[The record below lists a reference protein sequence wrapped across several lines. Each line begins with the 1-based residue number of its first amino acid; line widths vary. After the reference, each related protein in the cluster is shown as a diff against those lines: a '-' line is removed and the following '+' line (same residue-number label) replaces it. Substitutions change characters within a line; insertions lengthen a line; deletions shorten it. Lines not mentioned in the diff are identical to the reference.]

1 MMDTGTT
8 AITDIHLALIVILAV
23 AAIAAIVWGMRMK
36 RARIAAAERFEANQ
50 EESRAATEREQAE
63 LGHDPLHADAPS
75 SSAPSP
81 APAPSPSQVR
91 SPATTVARQPTPIPV
106 APSMP
111 PFADEPAP
119 GTPPDAGQPVHAATP
134 VDDGATPDPA
144 GLNPAASPDSA
155 SPADR
160 PVTALKGLG
169 PKVATALADRGI
181 TTVGQIAALEA
192 SQADALD
199 ADLGAFRG
207 RMARDRWI
215 EQARFL
221 AAGDVKGFEAV
232 FGRL

>member
-1 MMDTGTT
+1 MMETGTN

-23 AAIAAIVWGMRMK
+23 AAVAAIVWGMRLK
-36 RARIAAAERFEANQ
+36 RRRLAAAERFDASQDET
-50 EESRAATEREQAE
+50 RDVTVREQAE
-63 LGHDPLHADAPS
+63 LGDAP
-75 SSAPSP
+75 P
-81 APAPSPSQVR
+81 AVEAPSPSQFQAQAQ
-91 SPATTVARQPTPIPV
+91 STPVPV
-106 APSMP
+106 APSLP
-111 PFADEPAP
+111 PIADEPAP
-119 GTPPDAGQPVHAATP
+119 GTPAESV
-134 VDDGATPDPA
+134 DPA
-144 GLNPAASPDSA
+144 TK
-155 SPADR
+155 PADR

-181 TTVGQIAALEA
+181 TTVGQIAALDTA
-192 SQADALD
+192 DADALD